1 VPAQSHTLDKAEILA
16 DVLKELQGVKR
27 RLSALEVLLLP
38 TGPAGPRGYNT
49 QQSDRISTYVLLAHA
64 ELEGFLEFCA
74 LEAVEMIELAWA
86 SRVKMRALC
95 TLVFFHH
102 TSMEKRGD
110 YEIDERSV
118 PKALNFYRATVGMSH
133 GIKTKNLYSLFLPL
147 GFLHTDFDE
156 TWLATMNSFGST
168 RGDSAHNWVRTRLT
182 IDPNDVR
189 YNINKIIVPELRSI
203 ALRVKRLN

>member
-110 YEIDERSV
+110 YEID
-118 PKALNFYRATVGMSH
+118 
-133 GIKTKNLYSLFLPL
+133 
-147 GFLHTDFDE
+147 
-156 TWLATMNSFGST
+156 
-168 RGDSAHNWVRTRLT
+168 
-182 IDPNDVR
+182 
-189 YNINKIIVPELRSI
+189 
-203 ALRVKRLN
+203 